1 MSTKNRHD
9 IVVKIEKEEWNEAL
23 DQAFNQRKKDLKMD
37 GFRKGKVPKEVY
49 LKKYGIESLYMDA
62 VDIILPKA
70 YTKALEE
77 NKLIPVAQPKIDI
90 KNINENGIEISF
102 NIVTKPEVKLGK
114 YKGLKIKKE
123 EIQVIKEEID
133 AEIESLRKRFTEYVI
148 KEGKVENG
156 DMAVID
162 FEGFKDGVAF
172 EGGKA
177 ENYQLEIG
185 SNTFIPGFEE
195 QLIGMNPK
203 EEKEIEV
210 TFPENYPSEELKGQK
225 VTFKVKLNEVKQKV
239 IPEMNEDFFKDLDFE
254 GVNDIKSL
262 EKMMEEKIRVRK
274 EAEAENILIDNLLKA
289 VSKNVK
295 IDVPEEMVEDE
306 IDRMLGRYEE
316 QLRMQG
322 IDIKQ
327 YYQIT
332 NTNEEQLRKQM
343 REEANN
349 HVVYRLM
356 LEEIAKEEKIEVT
369 EKEAKE
375 EAKHLAE
382 QYNVKEEDFLQ
393 MFGGLD
399 LVKYDL
405 EMRRTIELLK
415 ENN

>member
-156 DMAVID
+156 DIAVID